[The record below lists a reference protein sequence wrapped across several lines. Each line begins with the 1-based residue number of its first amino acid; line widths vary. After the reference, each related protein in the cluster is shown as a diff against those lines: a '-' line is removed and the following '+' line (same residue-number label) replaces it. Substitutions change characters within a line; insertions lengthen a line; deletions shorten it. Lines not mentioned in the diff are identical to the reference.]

1 MSLLIRLDVA
11 EAQLALGAIQD
22 KQQDASKLAAT
33 SEGEVHEIADMTAH
47 ILARVAQRLADAL
60 YPDLCRW
67 LDDEPCE
74 RPTASQG
81 LCSVHLNHKA
91 RVAEILA

>member
-1 MSLLIRLDVA
+1 MGLLISFEVH
-11 EAQLALGAIQD
+11 EAQLALGAITD
-22 KQQDASKLAAT
+22 KQLEASRLAAT

-47 ILARVAQRLADAL
+47 ILARVATRLADAL